1 MSPFLGAAAGLALG
15 ALLAWLVIRAR
26 GAAVAALLEERIADC
41 ARLQQQV
48 AAAEELRAQVGRLE
62 AQLETERQT
71 WTEKVSLI
79 DEARLR
85 LQDAF
90 KALSADALRANNE
103 QFLQLAETR
112 FTTLQDSAGSA
123 LEAREK
129 AIAEL
134 VKPIEDGLKRVDERI
149 GTVEKERVDAYAD
162 LRRHVEEMGKGQQQ
176 LQSETQNLVK
186 ALRAPQVRGAWG
198 EIQLRRVVEM
208 AGMLE
213 HCDFEEQVT
222 TGGNGDGTRLRP
234 DLIIRLPGGKCIVVD
249 SKAPLEAYLRAV
261 ECQDDAERSAL
272 LEAHARQVRAHIG
285 QLAAKSYWS
294 QFPNAPDFVVMFL
307 PGESFFSAACH
318 CDPGLIN
325 HAVDQSVIPASPT
338 TLITLLRT
346 VQLGWRQERIAESA
360 EEIRRLGQ
368 DLYDRL
374 RVLAGHL
381 GDVGKGLTRATE
393 AYNEA
398 VGSFESRALVGAR
411 RFAELGAGE
420 GKLIVELAPVELKA
434 REIRAEV

>member
-1 MSPFLGAAAGLALG
+1 MDPLTELLAAGVTGIALG
-15 ALLAWLVIRAR
+15 ALIAWLVSRAR
-26 GAAVAALLEERIADC
+26 VAALGAEL
-41 ARLQQQV
+41 
-48 AAAEELRAQVGRLE
+48 AAERRSG
-62 AQLETERQT
+62 
-71 WTEKVSLI
+71 TEKLAVLEGAHVKLR
-79 DEARLR
+79 EA
-85 LQDAF
+85 F
-90 KALSADALRANNE
+90 TALSADALKANNQ
-103 QFLQLAETR
+103 QFLELANTHLSKFQE
-112 FTTLQDSAGSA
+112 SAESN

-134 VKPIEDGLKRVDERI
+134 VKPIEAGLKRVDDRI
-149 GTVEKERVDAYAD
+149 GTVEKERIDAYAD

-213 HCDFEEQVT
+213 HCDFDEQVT
-222 TGGNGDGTRLRP
+222 TGAQADGGRLRP

-249 SKAPLEAYLRAV
+249 SKAPLEAYLRAA
-261 ECQDDAERSAL
+261 ECQDDGERTL
-272 LEAHARQVRAHIG
+272 LMAQHAKQVRVHIG

-307 PGESFFSAACH
+307 PGESFFSAACQ
-318 CDPGLIN
+318 CDPTLIN

-346 VQLGWRQERIAESA
+346 VQFGWRQERIAESA
-360 EEIRRLGQ
+360 EEIRKLGQ
-368 DLYDRL
+368 ELYDRL

-381 GDVGKGLTRATE
+381 QKVGNGLTSAAA
-393 AYNEA
+393 AYNDA
-398 VGSFESRALVGAR
+398 VGSFESRALTGAR
-411 RFAELGAGE
+411 RFTELGAGE
-420 GKLIVELAPVELKA
+420 GKLITELEPVSIA
-434 REIRAEV
+434 VRHVQAEV